1 MQDPGHC
8 LQGGGTGVCP
18 RLLLDT
24 APGSLPR
31 ALPPTR
37 LPQRRHSTIA
47 RRAPPPRFS
56 ATATGGGRF
65 EPLPP
70 SPRCALRATSQRSD
84 CDSEHGPPP
93 GMKQRGHELDLS
105 LQRPRERPSTL
116 TLTLSKPN
124 PPPSPRRA
132 LRVTPQRSGCDSEH
146 DPATC
151 RARIKQRDHK
161 LDFDHPIPEEP
172 GPGTT
177 WLFWG
182 SVVELARVKDSS
194 RTEGCPRRSLASPLR

>member
-1 MQDPGHC
+1 MQHRQPTPSSPHQLAC
-8 LQGGGTGVCP
+8 RNAAILASPAV
-18 RLLLDT
+18 RH
-24 APGSLPR
+24 
-31 ALPPTR
+31 PP
-37 LPQRRHSTIA
+37 PP
-47 RRAPPPRFS
+47 PPPRVVGSVEQIFHY
-56 ATATGGGRF
+56 
-65 EPLPP
+65 
-70 SPRCALRATSQRSD
+70 RCALRATSQRSG

-132 LRVTPQRSGCDSEH
+132 LRVTSQRSGCDSEH

-151 RARIKQRDHK
+151 RARIKQGDHK
-161 LDFDHPIPEEP
+161 HDFDHPIPEEP

-177 WLFWG
+177 WPFWG

-194 RTEGCPRRSLASPLR
+194 RTEECPRRSLARSLR